1 MKYDDLFSFERLI
14 DLQTWLSKPVREY
27 FNISWGDGGAFVDQ
41 AKLYKY
47 EDRWVLIVGYGY
59 AKAHD
64 FEWYLL
70 EAEPTKWPEEGDA
83 LEEGGFA
90 VGKIYDFGDGQL
102 KELVD
107 AFGVNGTKIERNGRY
122 GQIK

>member
-1 MKYDDLFSFERLI
+1 M
-14 DLQTWLSKPVREY
+14 
-27 FNISWGDGGAFVDQ
+27 
-41 AKLYKY
+41 
-47 EDRWVLIVGYGY
+47 LIVGGGY
-59 AKAHD
+59 AEAHD

-90 VGKIYDFGDGQL
+90 VGKIYDFDDR